1 MYTLLDRCRVNTA
14 RLQDELRRQ
23 IQFIESG
30 IRLNVPAGEIA
41 ALKAQLSEHESLVEQ
56 YAHLR

>member
-1 MYTLLDRCRVNTA
+1 MYMLLDRCRANTA

-30 IRLNVPAGEIA
+30 IRLNVPAGELEA
-41 ALKAQLSEHESLVEQ
+41 VRAQLAEHESLVEQ
-56 YAHLR
+56 YAHLQ